1 MNQHV
6 KGALALALVTALSF
20 GVILG
25 TRALTSEPESSA
37 QEGTPAQQSETLD
50 VSGFE
55 GLRGAE
61 RLLNGDGST
70 AGYAVTAAVKG
81 YQSEIVTEVR
91 FDSTGAT
98 ITGVRVL
105 EQGETE
111 QVGSKVTEAAFLD
124 QFAGVSAP
132 VALSG
137 AVDTEQDFGE
147 LADGEYEATGAESDG
162 YTPTLRM
169 TVEGGKITEVYW
181 DEIGADG
188 KGKRELSESGEYTMT
203 EDGPIWAE
211 QADALAD
218 ALIES
223 QSLSAFPT
231 DEAGKTDAVSGV
243 SISIGGF
250 LSLAADCMEQASG
263 TGQQDFGE
271 LADGEYEATGAES
284 DGYTPTL
291 RMTVEGGKITEV
303 YWDEIGADGKGKR
316 ELSESG
322 EYTMTEDGPI
332 WAEQADALADALI
345 ESQSLSAFPTDEAGK
360 TDAVSGVSISIGG
373 FLTLAAD
380 CMEQASGTGSGTG
393 QQAPEGTQIDAV
405 SGATYSSTA
414 VVEGVNLAYEFVQS
428 IAG

>member
-25 TRALTSEPESSA
+25 TRALTSEPESSV

-111 QVGSKVTEAAFLD
+111 QVGSKVAEAAFLD
-124 QFAGVSAP
+124 QFTGVSAP

-169 TVEGGKITEVYW
+169 TVAGGKITEVYW

-263 TGQQDFGE
+263 TG
-271 LADGEYEATGAES
+271 
-284 DGYTPTL
+284 
-291 RMTVEGGKITEV
+291 
-303 YWDEIGADGKGKR
+303 
-316 ELSESG
+316 SG
-322 EYTMTEDGPI
+322 I
-332 WAEQADALADALI
+332 
-345 ESQSLSAFPTDEAGK
+345 
-360 TDAVSGVSISIGG
+360 
-373 FLTLAAD
+373 
-380 CMEQASGTGSGTG
+380 G

>member
-1 MNQHV
+1 MSVFKYNTQTSCLCGRGCVEAYADIFLKYGH
-6 KGALALALVTALSF
+6 
-20 GVILG
+20 
-25 TRALTSEPESSA
+25 RAAILTSKFAEGCRNYALEDVQAALDKRGIEYIVIDRVMENPPVESVAELSLECEDFGTQFFIAIGGGSSIDSAKAVSLLMKYPGVEPYEVFYGMGKPSDSLKTESDLPVFA
-37 QEGTPAQQSETLD
+37 IPTTAGT
-50 VSGFE
+50 
-55 GLRGAE
+55 GAE
-61 RLLNGDGST
+61 
-70 AGYAVTAAVKG
+70 VTGFACLTRSDTDTKLSMYPVV
-81 YQSEIVTEVR
+81 YC
-91 FDSTGAT
+91 
-98 ITGVRVL
+98 
-105 EQGETE
+105 
-111 QVGSKVTEAAFLD
+111 EAAFLD

-137 AVDTEQDFGE
+137 AVDTE
-147 LADGEYEATGAESDG
+147 
-162 YTPTLRM
+162 
-169 TVEGGKITEVYW
+169 
-181 DEIGADG
+181 
-188 KGKRELSESGEYTMT
+188 
-203 EDGPIWAE
+203 
-211 QADALAD
+211 
-218 ALIES
+218 
-223 QSLSAFPT
+223 
-231 DEAGKTDAVSGV
+231 
-243 SISIGGF
+243 
-250 LSLAADCMEQASG
+250 
-263 TGQQDFGE
+263 QDFGE